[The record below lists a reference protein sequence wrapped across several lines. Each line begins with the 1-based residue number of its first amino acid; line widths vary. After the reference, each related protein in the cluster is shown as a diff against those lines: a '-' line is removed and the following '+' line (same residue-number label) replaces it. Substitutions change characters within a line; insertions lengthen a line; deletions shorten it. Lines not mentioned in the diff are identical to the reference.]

1 MKLLLVLLFLF
12 STDNF
17 LFAQYDY
24 GYGNN
29 KELIKTAKVKTL
41 SVYYFKSESDSILT
55 HVNSYDSLGNSQNTI
70 MYGSDGNIVS
80 SNTFIYNEKHLVIK
94 LIHSNGSKIIYE
106 STFTYNASGKI
117 LNQVLSGDSLH
128 LQVINSYDEHDRII
142 KSINYDNT
150 GDTTI
155 INTFYN
161 RKNFVEKS
169 IIWNRQN
176 GTTVT
181 AFDYNAKGKMVK
193 HKTISPDSR
202 YLSTF
207 KYNANGNN
215 YEITTDMTTD
225 KRKEFSK
232 ILYSFYTN
240 GLTFTKIFFVNNKPI
255 NVEKTYYTYY

>member
-1 MKLLLVLLFLF
+1 MKLLLILLFLF

-41 SVYYFKSESDSILT
+41 SVYYFKAESDSILT

-70 MYGSDGNIVS
+70 MYGSDGNIAS
-80 SNTFIYNEKHLVIK
+80 SNTFIYNEKNLVIK
-94 LIHSNGSKIIYE
+94 QVHSNAKKIIYE
-106 STFTYNASGKI
+106 STFTYDTSGKI
-117 LNQVLSGDSLH
+117 LNQLLRGDSLH
-128 LQVINSYDEHDRII
+128 WQFINSYDEHGRII
-142 KSINYDNT
+142 KSINYDT
-150 GDTTI
+150 TSDTTV

-161 RKNFVEKS
+161 RKGLVEKNT
-169 IIWNRQN
+169 IWSKQN
-176 GTTVT
+176 GTTVST
-181 AFDYNAKGKMVK
+181 FDYNAKGKMVK
-193 HKTISPDSR
+193 KKTIYPDSR
-202 YLSTF
+202 YFSTF
-207 KYNANGNN
+207 KYNASGNN
-215 YEITTDMTTD
+215 YEITTTITSD
-225 KRKEFSK
+225 KRKEVNK